1 MFGRKIHRM
10 KRTLL
15 AMVLS
20 LTVWAGD
27 VEDGDAAR
35 ARGDLAAAAEA
46 YGRAIE
52 ADPKCTAAWH
62 GRGLVKRRQ
71 GDRKGALADL
81 DQAVTLEPSAAG
93 VKNTEVIR
101 SAEAEL
107 GALPAPK

>member
-1 MFGRKIHRM
+1 M

-81 DQAVTLEPSAAG
+81 EQAVTLEPSAAG